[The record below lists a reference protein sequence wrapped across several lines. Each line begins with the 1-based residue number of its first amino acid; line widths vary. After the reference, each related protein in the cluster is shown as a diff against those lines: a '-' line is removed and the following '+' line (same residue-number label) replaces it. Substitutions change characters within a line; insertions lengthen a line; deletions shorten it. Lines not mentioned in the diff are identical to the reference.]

1 MNQNMDYRFSHERM
15 PKLIVSLAAPAI
27 AAQIINALYNIVDRM
42 YIGQMPGDGTLA
54 LTGVG
59 ITFPIIMM
67 VSAFSALIGFGGAPL
82 SSIKLG
88 EGDREGAERILGFCF
103 SMLIGCALVLT
114 VLLLPAQNYLLPLFG
129 ASPDTM
135 PYASS
140 YLQIYLT
147 GTISVQLA
155 LGMNQFVSAQGF
167 AKTAMFTVCIGAALN
182 ILLDPILIFGFGLG
196 VRGAAWATV
205 ISQTVSAV
213 WVLSFFFVGR
223 SNLRLRVKNMKFEWK
238 IACNVLGLGMSPF
251 IMQSTTSLVQVAFNS
266 SLAYYGGDL
275 YVGAMVI
282 LNSVMQFAL
291 MPAMGVAQGAQPIIG
306 YNYGSGDH
314 DRVRSAIRYSTFFCV
329 LFSGVVWTLTVFF
342 PTIPV
347 RMFTSNPELIGLT
360 AQTMR
365 VFFLGIL
372 IFGFQIAF
380 QQAFVAL
387 GQAKVSIF
395 IAALRKLI
403 LLIPLILFLP
413 KLLPSPVWG
422 VIIAEPVADTIA
434 AVTCIIL
441 FRLRIRALLHTGN
454 RPADVSES

>member
-42 YIGQMPGDGTLA
+42 YI
-54 LTGVG
+54 
-59 ITFPIIMM
+59 
-67 VSAFSALIGFGGAPL
+67 SAFSALIGFGGAPL

-88 EGDREGAERILGFCF
+88 EGNREGAERILGFCF

-213 WVLSFFFVGR
+213 WVLSFFFLGR

>member
-1 MNQNMDYRFSHERM
+1 
-15 PKLIVSLAAPAI
+15 
-27 AAQIINALYNIVDRM
+27 
-42 YIGQMPGDGTLA
+42 
-54 LTGVG
+54 
-59 ITFPIIMM
+59 
-67 VSAFSALIGFGGAPL
+67 
-82 SSIKLG
+82 
-88 EGDREGAERILGFCF
+88 
-103 SMLIGCALVLT
+103 
-114 VLLLPAQNYLLPLFG
+114 
-129 ASPDTM
+129 M

-213 WVLSFFFVGR
+213 WVLSFFFLGR